1 MKYLVM
7 ECHEDYAVLLDEEA
21 GFVKAKNTGL
31 TVGETIENPQFL
43 PDTSVSHRSIIMKV
57 TYGLA
62 AAAACVAVAFGINYY
77 NEYMTPYSNIRLSIN
92 PDVEMTLNHHGQVL
106 SVKGL
111 NEDGEMLI
119 DGYDP
124 KRQDKLVVAD
134 DLIERAI
141 DMGFLSDDAII
152 IFDIDTPDQNLLT
165 QYGIE
170 LRSEAEIYT
179 HEFAN
184 VNIIIIDRKQETT
197 EKHEYNDADYE
208 PIIIPIPKQTESENT
223 AAAPPPTV
231 VNPVPSDSGYAE
243 NSGGDSHYAA
253 DDGDSHYGNTAT
265 TAVQETTPP
274 MTAPPATNPP
284 STSPPAAAPSYGDSD
299 YEADSGYGDSMY
311 EAESDYDASDYS

>member
-1 MKYLVM
+1 M
-7 ECHEDYAVLLDEEA
+7 
-21 GFVKAKNTGL
+21 
-31 TVGETIENPQFL
+31 
-43 PDTSVSHRSIIMKV
+43 
-57 TYGLA
+57 
-62 AAAACVAVAFGINYY
+62 
-77 NEYMTPYSNIRLSIN
+77 
-92 PDVEMTLNHHGQVL
+92 L

-141 DMGFLSDDAII
+141 DMGFLSDDALI

-170 LRSEAEIYT
+170 LRSETEIYT
-179 HEFAN
+179 HEFSN
-184 VNIIIIDRKQETT
+184 VNIIIIDRKQDTA
-197 EKHEYNDADYE
+197 EKYKYNDADYE
-208 PIIIPIPKQTESENT
+208 PIIIPIPEQTESENT
-223 AAAPPPTV
+223 
-231 VNPVPSDSGYAE
+231 
-243 NSGGDSHYAA
+243 AA

-284 STSPPAAAPSYGDSD
+284 STSSPAAAPSYGDSD
-299 YEADSGYGDSMY
+299 YEADSGYGDS
-311 EAESDYDASDYS
+311 DYDD